1 MQDFSDFVDLVG
13 DMIRDFGTTG
23 ILTTQ
28 PDNGEYDPATGMANT
43 VSTDIMIQC
52 ILMDKTLTYNGAGV
66 MNNRVIQE
74 GDKLLYV
81 SPTALLIPALMP
93 NGVLKLTA
101 STDKVTVGGNEFGI
115 VKVKVVDMSGDG
127 TRPILFELYLRR

>member
-28 PDNGEYDPATGMANT
+28 AGNGEYDPATGMSDA
-43 VSTDIMIQC
+43 VSSDIMIQC
-52 ILMDKTLTYNGAGV
+52 IIVDKTLTYNGAGV
-66 MNNRVIQE
+66 MKNRSIQE

-81 SPTALLIPALMP
+81 SPTALLISSLMP
-93 NGVLKLTA
+93 NGVLKITA
-101 STDKVTVGGNEFGI
+101 STDRITVGGNEFGI

-127 TRPILFELYLRR
+127 SRPILFELYLRR